1 MSFKDLSI
9 RTKITILVMIISFI
23 AIVIASIIFARY
35 DKRQFDR
42 QALNNLTILADIVG
56 SNNTANITFDYPE
69 EAQTVLQTLSVDT
82 NICAARIYDNNNRI
96 FAEYTKSAKYSNT
109 NLNFISERDTFA
121 FVDNALLVSRI
132 IILDDEKIGSI
143 FLQASLDEY
152 HMHIKQLA
160 QVVLIMIIVSM
171 IIALL
176 LSSKMQDAITNPIID
191 LTITMRTMSDITDY
205 QVKKIEKR
213 NDEIGELMKGFNMMI
228 RQIKKQNIDLTIA
241 KEQAENLAK
250 VKDQFLA
257 NMSHEIRTPM
267 NGIVGMARL
276 LNETKLT
283 EEQHTFLNNITISAN
298 NLLIII
304 NDILDFSKIE
314 AGKMEIENISF
325 NLHNIIENLSAIY
338 TQHTK
343 NKGLYFKVNTDPRTP
358 ENVIGDP
365 TRLNQILNNLLSNA
379 LKFTEYGGITLTVSV
394 VSQTKNTSKLQ
405 FIVHDTG
412 IGIPKDKQELIFSSF
427 SQASSDTTRKYGGT
441 GLGLTISK
449 QLAELQG
456 GNITLNSENGLGSSF
471 CLEITYKHSKE
482 PVVAKNTESSTNKP
496 EKLLNY
502 TPNILLAEDNE
513 INQLFVK
520 TILKKDFNIMVAPNG
535 KVVIDLLKKEPFDL
549 ILMDLHMP
557 EMDGYTATSV
567 IRKMENQEKRTIP
580 IIALTAAAIKGEKEK
595 CLAAGMDDYISKPF
609 ETQDLINMIQKHIGK
624 KAPAAEQQPATE
636 TATEYNNFKF
646 INPAHLDSIT
656 GGDNKFK
663 QELIDVFVQ
672 QMPILAV
679 GLEKALQEKNYAQ
692 LGAIAHKTKSSV
704 ALMGIESLRLDM
716 ATLEKKTKTGE
727 DIDTYAGIVTNFI
740 SVSTD
745 VLSEIELL
753 RQSINNAN
761 TDTDTDADAKTDTD
775 ADTKS

>member
-9 RTKITILVMIISFI
+9 RTKITTLVMIISFI
-23 AIVIASIIFARY
+23 AIVIASVIFARY
-35 DKRQFDR
+35 DKKQFDT
-42 QALNNLTILADIVG
+42 QTLNNLTILADIVG
-56 SNNTANITFDYPE
+56 SNNTANIMFDYPE
-69 EAQTVLQTLSVDT
+69 EARSVLQTLSIDK
-82 NICAARIYDNNNRI
+82 NICAARIYDNNNNI
-96 FAEYTKSAKYSNT
+96 FAEYTKSDNFSNT

-176 LSSKMQDAITNPIID
+176 LSSKMQDAITTPIID

-276 LNETKLT
+276 LNETNLT

-325 NLHNIIENLSAIY
+325 NLFNIINNLSDIY

-358 ENVIGDP
+358 KNVIGDP

-379 LKFTEYGGITLTVSV
+379 LKFTEFGGITLTVKV
-394 VSQTKNTSKLQ
+394 INQANDTSKLH

-427 SQASSDTTRKYGGT
+427 SQATSDTTRKYGGT

-471 CLEITYKHSKE
+471 CLEITYKHSHENPEVKS
-482 PVVAKNTESSTNKP
+482 TETITYKQ
-496 EKLLNY
+496 EKLDY

-520 TILKKDFNIMVAPNG
+520 TILKKDFNLMVAPNG
-535 KVVIDLLKKEPFDL
+535 KVVIDLLNKEPFDL

-557 EMDGYTATSV
+557 EMDGYTATSI
-567 IRKMENQEKRTIP
+567 IRKMDNQEKRTIP

-609 ETQDLINMIQKHIGK
+609 ETQDLINLIQKHIGK
-624 KAPAAEQQPATE
+624 KAPAAEQQPTTE
-636 TATEYNNFKF
+636 TATEDNNYKF
-646 INPAHLDSIT
+646 INPAHLESIT

-716 ATLEKKTKTGE
+716 ASLEQKTKTGK
-727 DIDTYAGIVTNFI
+727 DIDSYAGIVTNFI

-753 RQSINNAN
+753 RQSI
-761 TDTDTDADAKTDTD
+761 KD
-775 ADTKS
+775 ADTNAKTNENT